1 MIVSMEIFHC
11 PSHCLWFSKNHQ
23 ASSSFIPPYPPFTFP
38 LFLMLTAPSAEE
50 YMAFSNPPAPELGGG
65 ACRCFRNMTPKANS
79 ARMTMTAISIPTRPP
94 VDSPLSVKTD
104 QQTLNSVHKKKL
116 LFHFKMSWSL
126 PCKIS

>member
-1 MIVSMEIFHC
+1 M
-11 PSHCLWFSKNHQ
+11 NHQ

-65 ACRCFRNMTPKANS
+65 ACRCFRNMTPKAKS

-104 QQTLNSVHKKKL
+104 QQTSNSVHKKEL
-116 LFHFKMSWSL
+116 LFHYKIMYYCTYYGSQHTAFITIRPKYQVYSW
-126 PCKIS
+126 I